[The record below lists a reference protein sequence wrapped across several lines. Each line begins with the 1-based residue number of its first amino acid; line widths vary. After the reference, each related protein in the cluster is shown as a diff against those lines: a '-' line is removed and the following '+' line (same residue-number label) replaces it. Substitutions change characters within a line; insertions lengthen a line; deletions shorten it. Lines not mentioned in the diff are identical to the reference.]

1 MEVCTIDFST
11 EAVSNCT
18 HFTES
23 VYESC
28 KEILPQNT
36 VDLVEDTDIVSAL
49 NMLKGE
55 NSQKF
60 RIVGD
65 NWDLEVKA
73 RCQTKSQTNK
83 SMHYFHAYAVKDR
96 VVPKGLDST
105 GPQKSIDEIEMQE
118 ILPTPEVQEAI
129 ISDLA
134 YIIPRVLV
142 KYLTPYKAF
151 SKAVMYHI
159 PHAHSKEM
167 AEKIRSAAEM
177 AQILDVLQA
186 KYVPTVT
193 SAGGEAEILQK
204 VIFDGIN

>member
-1 MEVCTIDFST
+1 
-11 EAVSNCT
+11 
-18 HFTES
+18 
-23 VYESC
+23 
-28 KEILPQNT
+28 
-36 VDLVEDTDIVSAL
+36 
-49 NMLKGE
+49 
-55 NSQKF
+55 
-60 RIVGD
+60 
-65 NWDLEVKA
+65 
-73 RCQTKSQTNK
+73 
-83 SMHYFHAYAVKDR
+83 MHYFHAYAVKDR

-167 AEKIRSAAEM
+167 AEKSEVVSVYIFNHFSG
-177 AQILDVLQA
+177 QNNA
-186 KYVPTVT
+186 K
-193 SAGGEAEILQK
+193 
-204 VIFDGIN
+204 